1 MKTKSSILRSLLIL
15 SFFVLPLSLF
25 AQNDIGDLFK
35 SGPEDATKLMSA
47 YVNPLF
53 KGLGV
58 GLNSGWT
65 NTAKTKG
72 PLKFDLRIT
81 ATAAFVPRADRS
93 YDVNTLGL
101 KDIRPVNKFESTGPT
116 AFGNNK
122 EGAEMEFYSNGIS
135 SGNFRLPKGSGLNF
149 VPSPQVQLTVGILNN
164 VDVSF
169 RYVPKIKLGD
179 DAGNLNLFGVG
190 AKLELI
196 PLLMGKK
203 PSLSPIDIAVAVGYT
218 KVKYGIPLDI
228 NDSGNS
234 NQHINIE
241 LSGFSAEAIVSKKIA
256 FFTPFASVGYNSS
269 DATLKAL
276 GTYEFDV
283 PVTPA
288 TPTGKKSY
296 TDPVNISQNE
306 VNGLKAAVGFQLQF
320 GFFKFYTS
328 YTASKYSYLN
338 AGIGLGIG
346 K

>member
-1 MKTKSSILRSLLIL
+1 MKIKSSVLRSLLIL

-35 SGPEDATKLMSA
+35 SGPEDATKLVSA

-72 PLKFDLRIT
+72 PLRFDLRIT
-81 ATAAFVPRADRS
+81 ATAAFVPKSDRS
-93 YDVNTLGL
+93 YDVNQLGL

-116 AFGNNK
+116 AFGK
-122 EGAEMEFYSNGIS
+122 DQEGAEMEFYSNGIS
-135 SGNFRLPKGSGLNF
+135 SGGFRLPKGSGLNF

-164 VDVSF
+164 VDVAF

-190 AKLELI
+190 AKVELI

-203 PSLSPIDIAVAVGYT
+203 PTINPIDLAVAFGYT
-218 KVKYGIPLDI
+218 KVKYNIPLDI
-228 NDSGNS
+228 NNQSTS
-234 NQHINIE
+234 NQHVDIE
-241 LSGFSAEAIVSKKIA
+241 LNGFSAEAIVSKKLL
-256 FFTPFASVGYNSS
+256 FFTPFASIGYNSS
-269 DATLKAL
+269 TSNLKAL

-288 TPTGKKSY
+288 TPTGKKTY
-296 TDPVNISQNE
+296 VDPVSIKQTD
-306 VNGLKAAVGFQLQF
+306 VGAMKAALGFQLQF
-320 GFFKFYTS
+320 GFFKLYGS
-328 YTASKYSYLN
+328 YTVSKYSYAN
-338 AGIGLGIG
+338 AGIGFGFG